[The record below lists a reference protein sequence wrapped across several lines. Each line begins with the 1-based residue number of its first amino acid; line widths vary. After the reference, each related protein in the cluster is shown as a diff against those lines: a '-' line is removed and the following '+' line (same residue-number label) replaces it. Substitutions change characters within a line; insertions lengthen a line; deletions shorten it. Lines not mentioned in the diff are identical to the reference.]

1 MLGDEGVK
9 EMAEMLKANT
19 TLGEFGLGGEET
31 IEM

>member
-1 MLGDEGVK
+1 MLGDDGVK
-9 EMAEMLKANT
+9 EIAMMLKTNT